1 MGDAVYEYRGLK
13 AQAWDLLRGDY
24 STWPDRPFYREAIAR
39 SGEPALDVGCG
50 TGRLVLDYLQQGI
63 DCDGVDNSPEMLA
76 LCREKARRLEL
87 SPNLHQQPMQALQLP
102 RRYRT
107 IFVPSS
113 SFLLLTDP
121 VDAGEAIRRF
131 FAHLEPGGL
140 LLMPFMVLW
149 PGVEPPQHDTWSSWF
164 KYGQAQRPEDGA
176 TVRRNARGKYDMEQQ
191 LQHWEERYQV
201 VVEGRVVQEEVHLTS
216 PATRWYTQQ
225 QSIAVYREAGFV
237 DVHSTNGFTFDPA
250 AGDERMWTVFGTRP

>member
-1 MGDAVYEYRGLK
+1 MGEAPYEYRGLK

-24 STWPDRPFYREAIAR
+24 STWPDRWFYRDAIAR

-87 SPNLHQQPMQALQLP
+87 SPNLYEQRMQALELP

-121 VDAGEAIRRF
+121 VDAAETMRRF
-131 FAHLEPGGL
+131 FAHLEPDGL

-149 PGVEPPQHDTWSSWF
+149 PGAKPPQHDTWSGWF
-164 KYGQAQRPEDGA
+164 KAGEAKRPEDGA
-176 TVRRNARGKYDMEQQ
+176 TVRRHQRVKFDREQQ
-191 LQHWEERYQV
+191 LQHGEDRYQV
-201 VVEGRVVQEEVHLTS
+201 VIGGRVVQEEVHLMS
-216 PATRWYTQQ
+216 PATRWYTQE
-225 QSIAVYREAGFV
+225 QSLAVYRAAGFA
-237 DVHSTNGFTFDPA
+237 DVRATNGFTFEPA
-250 AGDERMWTVFGTRP
+250 AGDERGWTVFGTRP

>member
-1 MGDAVYEYRGLK
+1 M
-13 AQAWDLLRGDY
+13 LRGDY
-24 STWPDRPFYREAIAR
+24 SAWPDRPFYRDAIAR
-39 SGEPALDVGCG
+39 GGEPALDVGCG

-76 LCREKARRLEL
+76 LCREKARGLEL
-87 SPNLHQQPMQALQLP
+87 SPNLYQQPMQALELP

-121 VDAGEAIRRF
+121 VDAGEAMRRF

-164 KYGQAQRPEDGA
+164 KYGQAQRSEDGA
-176 TVRRNARGKYDMEQQ
+176 TVRRNARGKYDLEHQ

-201 VVEGRVVQEEVHLTS
+201 VVEGRVVQEEVHLMS
-216 PATRWYTQQ
+216 PATRWYRQE

-237 DVHSTNGFTFDPA
+237 DVHPTNGFTFDPA
-250 AGDERMWTVFGTRP
+250 AGNERMWTVFGTRP